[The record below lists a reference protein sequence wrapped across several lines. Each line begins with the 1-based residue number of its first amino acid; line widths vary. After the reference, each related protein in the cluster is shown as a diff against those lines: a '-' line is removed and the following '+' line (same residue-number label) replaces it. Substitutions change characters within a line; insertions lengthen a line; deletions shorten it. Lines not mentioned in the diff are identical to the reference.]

1 MAIRAAAG
9 VLKQSCPDSTYLC
22 IRYGGDEFLLLG
34 TYREDGDVDRLKREI
49 KDRVAVYNAR
59 HELPVLLGMSVGVVI
74 ADLAEEAQSIDYYIN
89 KSDTMM
95 YQIKR
100 EKKQCL

>member
-1 MAIRAAAG
+1 MAA
-9 VLKQSCPDSTYLC
+9 
-22 IRYGGDEFLLLG
+22 
-34 TYREDGDVDRLKREI
+34 
-49 KDRVAVYNAR
+49 YNAR

-74 ADLAEEAQSIDYYIN
+74 ADPAEEARSIDYYIN

-100 EKKQCL
+100 EKKHCL